1 MDLSGWIAPA
11 VVAAVVSGLAS
22 FVGMLVNR
30 STMIRLQKEDREADL
45 KLADRKFQYERD
57 LHDHKRRVELAEA
70 VLSDFYQCVDVFRE
84 IRGPAHMKGE
94 AADRMKEPNE
104 TQAEADRLDAYFVP
118 LARMRKNT
126 EFLSNMWSRRHRSR
140 AVLGNAID
148 EALEKVRDASI
159 RIQVSASTLRD
170 IVRGGGKAAENNKQ
184 LILQCG
190 ADIWETKDDDPIQPL
205 LQRATEVAETVCR
218 PILERKT

>member
-1 MDLSGWIAPA
+1 
-11 VVAAVVSGLAS
+11 
-22 FVGMLVNR
+22 
-30 STMIRLQKEDREADL
+30 
-45 KLADRKFQYERD
+45 
-57 LHDHKRRVELAEA
+57 
-70 VLSDFYQCVDVFRE
+70 
-84 IRGPAHMKGE
+84 
-94 AADRMKEPNE
+94 
-104 TQAEADRLDAYFVP
+104 
-118 LARMRKNT
+118 MRKNT

-148 EALEKVRDASI
+148 EAFEKVRDASI

-190 ADIWETKDDDPIQPL
+190 AAIWETKDDDPIQPL